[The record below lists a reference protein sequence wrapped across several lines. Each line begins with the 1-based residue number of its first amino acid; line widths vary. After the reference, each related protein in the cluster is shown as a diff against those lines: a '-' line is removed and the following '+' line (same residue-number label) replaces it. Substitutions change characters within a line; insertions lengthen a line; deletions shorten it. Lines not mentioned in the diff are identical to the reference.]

1 MITNLNNLVKI
12 LAENSEKTVVLASGT
27 FDLFHY
33 DHLRY
38 LTGAKQQGDIL
49 VVAVKS
55 NKCARLKGC
64 NRPIID
70 EEERIA
76 IVDNIKCVDY
86 TILVDYDENAEM
98 ETAYDNE
105 SQRQWLIMF
114 EEIFKQLR
122 PDILYHEDNP
132 TLKTAR
138 ERLFKKY
145 GVKGVPKARGK
156 KESTSEII
164 KKIARNG

>member
-1 MITNLNNLVKI
+1 MTTNLNELVEI
-12 LAENSEKTVVLASGT
+12 LAENTEKTIVLASGT
-27 FDLFHY
+27 FDLLHY

-38 LTGAKQQGDIL
+38 LMAAKQQGDIL

-55 NKCARLKGC
+55 NKCARLKGK

-70 EEERIA
+70 EKERMA

-86 TILVDYDENAEM
+86 TILVDYDENTQM
-98 ETAYDNE
+98 EIAYDNE
-105 SQRQWLIMF
+105 PQRQWLIMF
-114 EEIFKQLR
+114 EQVFKQLS

-132 TLKTAR
+132 VLKTAR
-138 ERLFKKY
+138 ERLFEKY
-145 GVKGVPKARGK
+145 GVKGIPKPRGD

-164 KKIARNG
+164 KKIARNC